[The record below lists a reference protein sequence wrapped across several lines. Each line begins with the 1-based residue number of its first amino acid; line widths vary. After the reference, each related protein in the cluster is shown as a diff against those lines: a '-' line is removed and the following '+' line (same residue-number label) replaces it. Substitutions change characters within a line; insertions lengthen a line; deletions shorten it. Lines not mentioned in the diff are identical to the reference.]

1 MVLCGRAVRSGVFR
15 GAIAGVARM
24 PGRPRRATP
33 PAVTDQL
40 LDDVVATSDEGRRA
54 QALRRLKKRRDFGTH
69 VSA

>member
-24 PGRPRRATP
+24 PGRPRRATL
-33 PAVTDQL
+33 PAMGDQQP
-40 LDDVVATSDEGRRA
+40 DEVEATSDEGRPA

>member
-15 GAIAGVARM
+15 GAIAGMARM
-24 PGRPRRATP
+24 AGRPWRATP
-33 PAVTDQL
+33 PAMTE

-69 VSA
+69 VFA